1 MEEIDSQP
9 EVKSP
14 AQEGRLKILRLD
26 EQLLLQVFEF
36 WRNPFD
42 FFLRIPDAQKLP
54 NDAHVI
60 TCHHNYSTRSLDVV
74 IASKEFDTTPW
85 ACQLE
90 VIGNYVQRLETV
102 TIKELLEKNG
112 LQVSNEIQPKT
123 E

>member
-1 MEEIDSQP
+1 MEEIDLRL

-14 AQEGRLKILRLD
+14 AQEGRCKILRID

-42 FFLRIPDAQKLP
+42 FFLRIPNAQKLP

-60 TCHHNYSTRSLDVV
+60 SCHHNYTTRSLDVV
-74 IASKEFDTTPW
+74 VASKEFDATPW
-85 ACQLE
+85 GCQLE
-90 VIGNYVQRLETV
+90 VIGDYVHRLETV
-102 TIKELLEKNG
+102 TIKELLTRHDLG
-112 LQVSNEIQPKT
+112 PVDDTTAVT